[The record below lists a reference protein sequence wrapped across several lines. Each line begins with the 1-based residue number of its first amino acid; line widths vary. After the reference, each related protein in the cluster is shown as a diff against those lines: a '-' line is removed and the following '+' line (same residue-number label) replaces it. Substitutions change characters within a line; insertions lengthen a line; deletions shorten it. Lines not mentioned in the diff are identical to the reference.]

1 MIDLIV
7 SIEKEGTQVNVGRI
21 SGQEASDAC
30 FQYDPSYLEG
40 QASRSISLS
49 LPLQEEPF
57 TPHVTRNYFDGLLP
71 EGFTRQSVAQWMHVD
86 AADYLSILACL
97 GRECIGAVRITD
109 ALSPVPVKTAYEKL
123 SLTQVEKLAR
133 EGATR
138 SAEIVVK
145 THLSLTGATGKVGLY
160 YDENGSADH
169 SGQPAWYLP
178 RGDAPSTHIV
188 KQSHVRLE
196 NIVTNEQLS
205 QMCAGRCGI
214 SVPESFIINTG
225 QGRDEDI
232 LLATRRYD
240 RCFSESAGAVKGGE
254 TLRSSYLND
263 LEIPFRLHQE
273 DFAQALGISSLY
285 KYETYRE
292 DAKAAAEKSTP
303 ADGYITRMFDLIRKI
318 SANPIEDQA
327 RLWDRIVFNYLIG
340 NTDGHLKNYSL
351 LYSQDLTRAR
361 LAPAYDVLSTV
372 VYEQSTRDMS
382 FAIGGKFD
390 LHAITRSDFEA
401 AAVQAGL
408 GRKMAM
414 SRFDRLCD
422 QFENAL
428 QEAADELTLQGFP
441 GVSAM
446 KERILAEGGYRRA

>member
-7 SIEKEGTQVNVGRI
+7 SIEKEGIQVPVGRI
-21 SGQEASDAC
+21 TGQEAADAC
-30 FQYDPSYLEG
+30 FCYDPQYLEDKAG
-40 QASRSISLS
+40 RPISLS
-49 LPLQEEPF
+49 LPLQDEPF
-57 TPHVTRNYFDGLLP
+57 SPDVTRNYFEGLLP

-109 ALSPVPVKTAYEKL
+109 AVSPVPVTTAYERL

-138 SAEIVVK
+138 STEIVVK

-160 YDENGSADH
+160 YDENGAGGSD
-169 SGQPAWYLP
+169 GEPAWYLP

-196 NIVTNEQLS
+196 SIVTNEQLS
-205 QMCAGRCGI
+205 QMCAGKCGI

-225 QGRDEDI
+225 EGRDEDI

-240 RCFSESAGAVKGGE
+240 RSFSGTAGTGNGDKGV
-254 TLRSSYLND
+254 RPVSYLND
-263 LEIPFRLHQE
+263 LVIPFRLHQE
-273 DFAQALGISSLY
+273 DFAQALGLSSAL
-285 KYETYRE
+285 KYETFSEERSRG
-292 DAKAAAEKSTP
+292 DDS
-303 ADGYITRMFDLIRKI
+303 YISRMFDLIRRI
-318 SANPIEDQA
+318 SANPIEDQG

-340 NTDGHLKNYSL
+340 NTDGHLKNFSL
-351 LYSQDLTRAR
+351 LYSQDLSRAR

-382 FAIGGKFD
+382 FSIGGRFD
-390 LHAITRSDFEA
+390 LHAITRSDFETA
-401 AAVQAGL
+401 ASQAGL
-408 GRKMAM
+408 GRRMAM
-414 SRFDRLCD
+414 NRFDRLCGL
-422 QFENAL
+422 FEKSLND
-428 QEAADELTLQGFP
+428 AAAELTDQGFP
-441 GVSAM
+441 GVTAI
-446 KERILAEGGYRRA
+446 KERILAEGGYGRA